1 MSEKVAIKG
10 LDLYVVLNGDVP
22 TVKCAGRVVAGVNDR
37 LYREVVALIPNSKR
51 VILDFTDVTHMDSMG
66 LGTLVRLY
74 VHAKSAGAVIE
85 LMNPGR
91 SIKQLL
97 GLTHMM
103 QVFQMVGENNI
114 RMG

>member
-1 MSEKVAIKG
+1 MPEQVVNRG

-22 TVKCAGRVVAGVNDR
+22 TVKCSGRVVAGVNDR

-51 VILDFTDVTHMDSMG
+51 VILDFTDVTHIDSMG

-85 LMNPGR
+85 LMNPGK

-103 QVFQMVGENNI
+103 TVFQMIGENNI